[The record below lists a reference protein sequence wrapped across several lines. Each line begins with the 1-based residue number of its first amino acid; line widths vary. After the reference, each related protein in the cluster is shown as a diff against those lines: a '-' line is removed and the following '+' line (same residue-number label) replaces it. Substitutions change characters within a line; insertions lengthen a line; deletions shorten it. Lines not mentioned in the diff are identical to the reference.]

1 MSVGDTTTV
10 RQRAHRSFLTAAL
23 GDLRALLGERMS
35 TGDSVLAQYGRDES
49 WHRPQLPDAVVFPET
64 TKDVSDI
71 CAICYR
77 HEVPIIP
84 YGVGSSVEGALI
96 PVSGGVVV
104 SLGRMNQV
112 LSVDPGNFDC
122 TVQPGLQRRALNE
135 YLRDTGL
142 TFTVDPGAD
151 ASIGGMVATR
161 ASGTNAVRYGTM
173 ADMVRAME
181 VVLVNGTVIRT
192 GTRAAKSAAGYDL
205 GHLFIGSEGT
215 LGIVTEITVRLFP
228 IPETVVAMTCCF
240 ETLKQVVDVSVEVIQ
255 ASLPVARI
263 ELLDD
268 LMIDAVNSYSKT
280 AMPVVPHLFFEL
292 HGDPESVRR
301 NAEAVEE
308 MVKAAGGFS
317 IEWSE
322 NREEQNRLWRARHD
336 CAYACMAYR
345 RPRKM
350 LTTDVCVPIPALT
363 DCILSASEDAKANDI
378 VAPVLGH
385 VGDGNFHMVLLID
398 PDDVDEI
405 RRAEG
410 VSRRLVER
418 AIAAGGTCTGEHGVG
433 LGKRDYLVLE
443 HGPAA
448 VETMRAIKRALDPK
462 GLMNPGKVLPE
473 PQVDAA

>member
-10 RQRAHRSFLTAAL
+10 RQRAHRSVLTAAL

-173 ADMVRAME
+173 ADVVRAME
-181 VVLVNGTVIRT
+181 VVLVDGTVIRT

-240 ETLKQVVDVSVEVIQ
+240 ETLKQAVDASVEVMQ

-443 HGPAA
+443 HGSAA

-462 GLMNPGKVLPE
+462 GLMNPGKILPE
-473 PQVDAA
+473 SQIDTA